1 MSSLAIELQ
10 SVRQE
15 FGALVAINDFNLSVR
30 RGERRAILGA
40 NGAGKTTLFN
50 VITGEFLPKKG
61 KILFFGEDITRM
73 PVYERIR
80 RGLRRTYQK
89 SLLFQDLD
97 VANNLYLANRGVI
110 FIAYGY
116 PMAPLDGSSQATK
129 IF

>member
-10 SVRQE
+10 SIRQE

-61 KILFFGEDITRM
+61 FYFLEKILLGC
-73 PVYERIR
+73 
-80 RGLRRTYQK
+80 
-89 SLLFQDLD
+89 LFMSVF
-97 VANNLYLANRGVI
+97 VAA
-110 FIAYGY
+110 
-116 PMAPLDGSSQATK
+116 
-129 IF
+129 